1 MRRAAPHGGCEAC
14 GAATIKPIKSKIN
27 NQPETKTKSKI
38 EIAIM
43 ILLWGLLIY
52 GLYDKFIA

>member
-14 GAATIKPIKSKIN
+14 GAAAIKPIKSNIN
-27 NQPETKTKSKI
+27 IQPETKTKSKI